1 MDGQPLAADRGRLR
15 LLALT
20 MASLTRTV
28 GFHALHRLYRPE
40 WGDARNREVFGSVS
54 DAPGHGHNYLCAV
67 TVRGELDETGMI
79 VDLALLDRIL
89 QEEVLNQFADK
100 HFNLDVPAFAYGKT
114 LPTCEAIATYVFRRI
129 AGRLPPDLAL

>member
-1 MDGQPLAADRGRLR
+1 
-15 LLALT
+15 

-40 WGDARNREVFGSVS
+40 WSEARNREVFGSVS
-54 DAPGHGHNYLCAV
+54 DPPGHGHDYQCAV
-67 TVRGELDETGMI
+67 TVRGELDQTGMI

-89 QEEVLNQFADK
+89 QEEVLDPFADK

-114 LPTCEAIATYVFRRI
+114 LPTCEAIAAYVFRRV
-129 AGRLPPDLAL
+129 AGRLPADLALERVRIMEDPSLYGDCTGLD